1 MINKTY
7 RQHKQ
12 RDEKTETEGYR
23 IVQEGIEVKE
33 AWLWHV
39 TEKCRV
45 MQACT
50 QIYTHTHT
58 HPPHTHTYIC
68 ICTLLHATHIQPYLY
83 SSILLNEFASDFVV
97 VGVDVIV
104 VKCTNLLSACR
115 IRNIRRAFAA
125 YPVAPPQSS
134 CFSCCPCCCYCC
146 CCCACCVVV
155 IVRLRHF

>member
-58 HPPHTHTYIC
+58 HTHTHPPHTHTY

-104 VKCTNLLSACR
+104 VKWVHVVYVILEERSRHIQLPRHKAVVLVAALVVVTVVVAVLVVLLS
-115 IRNIRRAFAA
+115 
-125 YPVAPPQSS
+125 
-134 CFSCCPCCCYCC
+134 
-146 CCCACCVVV
+146 
-155 IVRLRHF
+155 